1 MSVHEKFPL
10 VRFYP
15 AEICENK
22 DWHVKFYAWNPFT
35 RCMAR
40 VRVKVNR
47 VKSVTERRR
56 FARGLAREIN
66 AKLEAGWNPFVEQES
81 AKGFHRFLDALRL

>member
-35 RCMAR
+35 SCMAR

-47 VKSVTERRR
+47 VKSVPNPEAYD
-56 FARGLAREIN
+56 F
-66 AKLEAGWNPFVEQES
+66 KKVLEWE
-81 AKGFHRFLDALRL
+81 